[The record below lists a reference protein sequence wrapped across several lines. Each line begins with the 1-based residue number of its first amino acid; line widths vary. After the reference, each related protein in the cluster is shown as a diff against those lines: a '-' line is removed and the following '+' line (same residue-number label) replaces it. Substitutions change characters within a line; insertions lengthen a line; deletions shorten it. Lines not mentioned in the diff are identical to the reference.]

1 MRIVFMGTPEFAV
14 PSLKKLLMSSHQVL
28 AVVTQP
34 DRPRG
39 RGLRIASPPVKDEA
53 LRHKIPVLQPVNLKD
68 REFLTR
74 LKELNGEC
82 FVVVGFRILP
92 PEIYEMPPMG
102 TVNLHASLL
111 PKYRGAAPIQWALIN
126 GEKRTG
132 VTTFF
137 ITKNVDTGDLILQ
150 EEIDIKEE
158 ENAGELHDRLAVIG
172 AELLLRS
179 LDLIELG
186 KVKPVPQKGEPSLA
200 PKILPKHCQINWKQ
214 PAEKIVN
221 LIRGLS
227 PSPGAFTFWEGK
239 RLKIFSASIEKID
252 FDGTYQP
259 GEVVQ
264 VSEEGIVVKAGKGRI
279 SIQELQIEGR
289 RRMKVDAFLRGNV
302 LYPGVVFGEG

>member
-1 MRIVFMGTPEFAV
+1 MGTPEFAV
-14 PSLKKLLMSSHQVL
+14 PSLRKLVMSSHQIL

-39 RGLRIASPPVKDEA
+39 RGLRVASPPVKNEA
-53 LRHKIPVLQPVNLKD
+53 LRQKIPVFQPENLKD
-68 REFLTR
+68 HEFLAK
-74 LKELNGEC
+74 LKKLDGEC
-82 FVVVGFRILP
+82 FAVVGFRILP
-92 PEIYEMPPMG
+92 PEIYEMPPRG

-150 EEIDIKEE
+150 EGIDIREE
-158 ENAGELHDRLAVIG
+158 ETAGELHDRLAVVG

-179 LDLIELG
+179 LDFIELG
-186 KVKPVPQKGEPSLA
+186 KIKPIPQKGEPTLA
-200 PKILPKHCQINWKQ
+200 PKILSVHCVIDWQQ

-221 LIRGLS
+221 LIRGFS
-227 PSPGAFTFWEGK
+227 PSPGAFTIWNGE
-239 RLKIFSASIEKID
+239 RVKIFRASVEKIHLK
-252 FDGTYQP
+252 GNSQP

-264 VSEEGIVVKAGKGRI
+264 VSEKGIVVGTGKGTIR
-279 SIQELQIEGR
+279 IQELQMEGR
-289 RRMKVDAFLRGNV
+289 RRMRIDEFLRGHV
-302 LYPGVVFGEG
+302 LHAGDVFGEV